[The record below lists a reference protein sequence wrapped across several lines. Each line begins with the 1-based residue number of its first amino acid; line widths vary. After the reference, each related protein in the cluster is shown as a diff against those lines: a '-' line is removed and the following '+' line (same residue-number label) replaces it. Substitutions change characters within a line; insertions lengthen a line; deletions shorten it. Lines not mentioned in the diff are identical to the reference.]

1 MLKTSYIILI
11 ILILSFNTEACLT
24 APPAVSSLDANSFYN
39 DSHHSIVDPILKKK
53 HDEAVKPLEDFI
65 RSIAKTSDKYLQDPV
80 KNLSEGVCTNEWI
93 LSWAKQ
99 NALLGEMKTN
109 QSYSERKWMLAGIG
123 LVYGKTRAIIK
134 NDENLIIEAW
144 LKKLADLT
152 IAYSDQYKG
161 TRNNHY
167 YWEGLAVGV
176 VASITKDPKYLSWS
190 KQVFSNAMEKI
201 QKDGSLIEE
210 MNRGKRAIHYH
221 AFATAPLVVM
231 ASILDLQSDKLRD
244 LVRFTYS
251 AIVSPEQIEKR
262 LGVKQDAITTSN
274 LAWLLVYLRRNPD
287 SEMSAFLKTKSSLYT
302 SKLGGNLAL
311 VNPLENISAIKTTK

>member
-1 MLKTSYIILI
+1 MLKLYLFILI
-11 ILILSFNTEACLT
+11 QLFLSLKVEAC
-24 APPAVSSLDANSFYN
+24 PPPYTIVYTLDANSFYN
-39 DSHHSIVDPILKKK
+39 DAHHSIIDPVLKKK
-53 HDEAVKPLEDFI
+53 HDDAVKPLENFI
-65 RSIAKTSDKYLQDPV
+65 RSIAKMSDKYIQDPV
-80 KNLSEGVCTNEWI
+80 KNLSEGSCANAWI

-99 NALLGEMKTN
+99 NAMLGEMKTN

-134 NDENLIIEAW
+134 PDENLIIETW

-152 IAYSDQYKG
+152 MLHSDQYKG

-176 VASITKDPKYLSWS
+176 VAAITKDSKYLSWS
-190 KQVFSNAMEKI
+190 KQVFSNAMDKI

-231 ASILDLQSDKLRD
+231 SSILDLQSDKLKE
-244 LVRFTYS
+244 LVRFTYL
-251 AIVSPEQIEKR
+251 AVSNPETIEKR
-262 LGVKQDAITTSN
+262 LGVKQDVITPSN
-274 LAWLLVYLRRNPD
+274 LGWLLVYIRRNPD
-287 SEMSAFLKTKSSLYT
+287 AEISNFLKAKSPLYT
-302 SKLGGNLAL
+302 SKLGGDLNL
-311 VNPLENISAIKTTK
+311 VNPLENISSTKITK